1 MSDFSIIGNR
11 TAMIDAAAKTTGAG
25 KYTDDLSVPGMLVGK
40 ILHSPYP
47 HARIRRIDTSRAEKC
62 EGVVAVVVGQDAP
75 NPYGILPVGHDEYA
89 LALDKVRYVGDN
101 VACVV
106 AVSESI
112 AETALELIDVEYEV
126 LPAYFDPE
134 ESMKAVT
141 DLIHDSKPGN
151 LEKDYHH
158 VFGDPDQGFA
168 GADQIAEARFI
179 ANEVTHAAMEPHSTL
194 ASFEIDPH
202 TGKPGRLTVW
212 SSTQVPYYL
221 QHKLSL
227 VLEMPMAQIRV
238 IKPLVG
244 GGFGGKSEVIPLE
257 IIAAIAARKAQAAV
271 KITYTREEVFW
282 AHRGRPRT
290 IIDLK
295 TGVKKDGR
303 ITAVK
308 ARVVQDGGAYCS
320 YGVVTILY
328 SGALLGA
335 LYDIPNIQYDGYR
348 VLTNKPACGAMRGH
362 GTVNVR
368 FAFESQLDE
377 LALAIGMDPAEIRQ
391 RNLLQPPC
399 ITVNGLRV
407 QSYGLPECIEKTVDR
422 SGWKQ
427 RKGKLPRGRGL
438 GIACSHYVSGAANS
452 IIRSDMPHST
462 VNIKIDRD
470 GGVVVYTGASEI
482 GQGSDTMTAQIAA
495 EVLGCSLP
503 RVRVIAADTDLTPI
517 DIGSYSS
524 RVTFMAG
531 NATLRAASEVKRLI
545 AAAAAKKMGCAAEDL
560 IFRNDQVLRKNAAAS
575 VGELADKSVRTTQDE
590 ASVSG
595 RVEGQILRGSL
606 QQKRKEEGP
615 KEKMSF
621 EEAVVAAIDFHGGLT
636 GTGSYAPPQE
646 ARGGK
651 HKGAGV
657 GPSPAY
663 SYSAQVAEVSV
674 DEETGEVVVHKV
686 WAAHDCGRALNPVSV
701 EGQIIGSVWMG
712 MGQALTEEMV
722 WKDGMLM
729 NPGLLE
735 YRSPSSVESPEVEP
749 IIVESVDPEGPF
761 GAKECSEG
769 SLAATIPAIANA
781 IYDAVGVRLR
791 ESPFTPE
798 RVLSALRA
806 KRNARALN
814 LTKVLTR
821 LLRHASANTA
831 DRCASKVRARNATRS
846 IHRGEKCRPPRAVPI
861 EPYKVQTAPAQNCR
875 RRNRV
880 SRGTFDACRAWQL
893 ARAGSNSHPNHCRRH
908 RFNSID
914 AAETIRAGARSRS
927 ARNRSA
933 ARHPAAAR
941 RRRRNR
947 GPHHAPRHRALRL
960 SAPALCG
967 PHRSSGDR
975 GIARTAEH
983 GHHRR

>member
-1 MSDFSIIGNR
+1 MTRVFAHFRDEMNNGFSIIGKA
-11 TAMIDAAAKTTGAG
+11 TAMVDAAEKTTGAG
-25 KYTDDLSVPGMLVGK
+25 KYTDDLHIPGMLIGK

-47 HARIRRIDTSRAEKC
+47 HARIKRIDVSRAEKLD
-62 EGVVAVVVGQDAP
+62 GVVAVAVGKDAP
-75 NPYGILPVGHDEYA
+75 NPFGILPVGHDEHA
-89 LALDKVRYVGDN
+89 LALDTVRYVGDN
-101 VACVV
+101 VACVA
-106 AVSESI
+106 AVSEAI
-112 AETALELIDVEYEV
+112 AEEALELIDVEYEL

-134 ESMKAVT
+134 ESMKAES
-141 DLIHDSKPGN
+141 DLIHDNKPHN
-151 LEKDYHH
+151 TEKDYHH
-158 VFGDPDQGFA
+158 VFGDPDKGFSE
-168 GADQIAEARFI
+168 ADEIAEARFM

-194 ASFEIDPH
+194 ASFELDPH
-202 TGKPGRLTVW
+202 TGKLGRLTVW

-227 VLEMPMAQIRV
+227 VLEMPMQQIRV

-257 IIAAIAARKAQAAV
+257 IIAAITARKAKAPV

-295 TGVKKDGR
+295 TGVKNDGR

-377 LALAIGMDPAEIRQ
+377 LAEKIGMDPAEIRQ

-407 QSYGLPECIEKTVDR
+407 QSYGLPECIEKTIDR

-427 RKGKLPRGRGL
+427 RKGKLPKGRGL
-438 GIACSHYVSGAANS
+438 GMACSHYVSGAANS

-531 NATLRAASEVKRLI
+531 NATLRAAQEVKKLI

-560 IFRNDQVLRKNAAAS
+560 IFRGDVVFRQSTAS
-575 VGELADKSVRTTQDE
+575 LPESKFAGEFARSTSGE
-590 ASVSG
+590 ATVAG

-606 QQKRKEEGP
+606 QQKRKDEGP
-615 KEKMSF
+615 KDAMTF
-621 EEAVVAAIDFHGGLT
+621 EEAVVAAIDFHGALT
-636 GTGSYAPPQE
+636 GTGSYAPPLE

-674 DEETGEVVVHKV
+674 DEETGEVTVHKV

-701 EGQIIGSVWMG
+701 EGQIVGSVWMG

-735 YRSPSSVESPEVEP
+735 YRSPSSVESPAVEP

-781 IYDAVGVRLR
+781 IYDAVGVRLH

-798 RVLSALRA
+798 RVLAALRA
-806 KRNARALN
+806 KKNAKAIRMTEGVDPTSPERFREHGGSLWF
-814 LTKVLTR
+814 KGKGPE
-821 LLRHASANTA
+821 RHAL
-831 DRCASKVRARNATRS
+831 D
-846 IHRGEKCRPPRAVPI
+846 P
-861 EPYKVQTAPAQNCR
+861 
-875 RRNRV
+875 
-880 SRGTFDACRAWQL
+880 
-893 ARAGSNSHPNHCRRH
+893 
-908 RFNSID
+908 
-914 AAETIRAGARSRS
+914 
-927 ARNRSA
+927 
-933 ARHPAAAR
+933 AR
-941 RRRRNR
+941 REV
-947 GPHHAPRHRALRL
+947 
-960 SAPALCG
+960 SAGGA
-967 PHRSSGDR
+967 D
-975 GIARTAEH
+975 
-983 GHHRR
+983 

>member
-1 MSDFSIIGNR
+1 VTNDYSIIGKR
-11 TAMIDAAAKTTGAG
+11 IAMVDAAGKTTGAG
-25 KYTDDLSVPGMLVGK
+25 KYTDDLSLPGMLVGK
-40 ILHSPYP
+40 ILHSPFP
-47 HARIRRIDTSRAEKC
+47 HARIKHIDTARAEKLD
-62 EGVVAVVVGQDAP
+62 GVVSVATGNDAP
-75 NPYGILPVGHDEYA
+75 NTYGILPVGHDEHA

-106 AVSESI
+106 AVDE
-112 AETALELIDVEYEV
+112 ATAGRALELIDVEYEV
-126 LPAYFDPE
+126 LPGYFDPE
-134 ESMKAVT
+134 ESMKAES
-141 DLIHDSKPGN
+141 DLIHDNKPHN
-151 LEKDYHH
+151 VEKDYHH
-158 VFGDPDQGFA
+158 VFGDPDKGFA
-168 GADQIAEARFI
+168 EADQIAEARFI

-194 ASFEIDPH
+194 AAFEIDPQ

-227 VLEMPMAQIRV
+227 VLEMPMSQIRV

-257 IIAAIAARKAQAAV
+257 IIAAIAARKGRAPV

-295 TGVKKDGR
+295 TGVKNDGR

-377 LALAIGMDPAEIRQ
+377 LAATLKMDPAEIRR
-391 RNLLQPPC
+391 RNLLKPPC
-399 ITVNGLRV
+399 ITVNALRV
-407 QSYGLPECIEKTVDR
+407 LSYGLPECIDKVVQR
-422 SGWKQ
+422 SEWKQ
-427 RKGKLPRGRGL
+427 RKGKLPPGRGL

-482 GQGSDTMTAQIAA
+482 GQGSDTMSAQIAA
-495 EVLGCSLP
+495 EALGCSLS
-503 RVRVIAADTDLTPI
+503 RVKVIAADTDLTPI

-531 NATLRAASEVKRLI
+531 NATLRAAQEVKKQI
-545 AAAAAKKMGCAAEDL
+545 ASAAAPKMNCAPEDL
-560 IFRNDQVLRKNAAAS
+560 VFRDDYVRRREIA
-575 VGELADKSVRTTQDE
+575 GESARATKAELSG
-590 ASVSG
+590 SG

-606 QQKRKEEGP
+606 QQKRKDEGP
-615 KEKMSF
+615 KDSMTF
-621 EEAVVAAIDFHGGLT
+621 EEAVIAAIDFHGALT
-636 GTGSYAPPQE
+636 GTGSYAPPPE

-674 DEETGEVVVHKV
+674 DGDTGEVTVNKV

-722 WKDGMLM
+722 WKDGLLM

-735 YRSPSSVESPEVEP
+735 YRSPSAVESPEVEP
-749 IIVESVDPEGPF
+749 IIVESIDPEGPF

-781 IYDAVGVRLR
+781 IYDAVGVRLH
-791 ESPFTPE
+791 ECPFTPE
-798 RVLSALRA
+798 RVLAALRA
-806 KRNARALN
+806 KKNQKKLN
-814 LTKVLTR
+814 LTEDV
-821 LLRHASANTA
+821 
-831 DRCASKVRARNATRS
+831 D
-846 IHRGEKCRPPRAVPI
+846 PM
-861 EPYKVQTAPAQNCR
+861 APER
-875 RRNRV
+875 FREH
-880 SRGTFDACRAWQL
+880 G
-893 ARAGSNSHPNHCRRH
+893 GSLCFKGKGPERH
-908 RFNSID
+908 RLD
-914 AAETIRAGARSRS
+914 
-927 ARNRSA
+927 
-933 ARHPAAAR
+933 P
-941 RRRRNR
+941 
-947 GPHHAPRHRALRL
+947 
-960 SAPALCG
+960 
-967 PHRSSGDR
+967 
-975 GIARTAEH
+975 ARTVVSPSA
-983 GHHRR
+983 GGDD

>member
-1 MSDFSIIGNR
+1 MTNDDFSIIGKPI
-11 TAMIDAAAKTTGAG
+11 AMVDAAGKTTGAG
-25 KYTDDLSVPGMLVGK
+25 KYTDDLSMPGMLVGR
-40 ILHSPYP
+40 ILHSPFP
-47 HARIRRIDTSRAEKC
+47 HARIKRIDTRRAEKL
-62 EGVVAVVVGQDAP
+62 EGVVAVVTGKDAP
-75 NPYGILPVGHDEYA
+75 TPYGILPVGHDEHA
-89 LALDKVRYVGDN
+89 LAVDKVRYMGDN
-101 VACVV
+101 VACV
-106 AVSESI
+106 AAI
-112 AETALELIDVEYEV
+112 DETTADQALELIDVEYEV

-134 ESMKAVT
+134 ESMKAET
-141 DLIHDSKPGN
+141 NLIHENKLHN
-151 LEKDYHH
+151 IEKDYHH
-158 VFGDPDQGFA
+158 VFGDPEKGFA
-168 GADQIAEARFI
+168 DADCVAEARYI

-194 ASFEIDPH
+194 AAFEIDSQ

-257 IIAAIAARKAQAAV
+257 IIAAVAARKAKAPV

-295 TGVKKDGR
+295 TGVNNAGR

-335 LYDIPNIQYDGYR
+335 LYDIPTIQYDGYR

-377 LALAIGMDPAEIRQ
+377 LAAKLSIDPAEIRQ

-399 ITVNGLRV
+399 VTINGLRV
-407 QSYGLPECIEKTVDR
+407 QSYGLPECIEKTVER
-422 SGWKQ
+422 SGWKK
-427 RKGKLPRGRGL
+427 RKGKLPRSRGL

-531 NATLRAASEVKRLI
+531 NATLRAANEVKKLI
-545 AAAAAKKMGCAAEDL
+545 AAAAAKKMDCQPDDLVFREDAVVSRNGHVWTAAIGRPAE
-560 IFRNDQVLRKNAAAS
+560 QSSAA
-575 VGELADKSVRTTQDE
+575 T
-590 ASVSG
+590 VSG

-606 QQKRKEEGP
+606 QQKRKDEGP
-615 KEKMSF
+615 KDQMSF
-621 EEAVVAAIDFHGGLT
+621 EEAVVAAIDFSGALS
-636 GTGSYAPPQE
+636 GTGSYAPPKD
-646 ARGGK
+646 ARGGAF
-651 HKGAGV
+651 KGSGV

-674 DEETGEVVVHKV
+674 DQETGEVKVHKV

-701 EGQIIGSVWMG
+701 EGQVIGSVWMG
-712 MGQALTEEMV
+712 LGQAMQEEMV
-722 WKDGMLM
+722 WKDGLLM
-729 NPGLLE
+729 NPGLLD
-735 YRSPSSVESPEVEP
+735 YRSPSSV
-749 IIVESVDPEGPF
+749 
-761 GAKECSEG
+761 A
-769 SLAATIPAIANA
+769 
-781 IYDAVGVRLR
+781 
-791 ESPFTPE
+791 
-798 RVLSALRA
+798 
-806 KRNARALN
+806 
-814 LTKVLTR
+814 
-821 LLRHASANTA
+821 
-831 DRCASKVRARNATRS
+831 
-846 IHRGEKCRPPRAVPI
+846 
-861 EPYKVQTAPAQNCR
+861 
-875 RRNRV
+875 
-880 SRGTFDACRAWQL
+880 
-893 ARAGSNSHPNHCRRH
+893 
-908 RFNSID
+908 
-914 AAETIRAGARSRS
+914 
-927 ARNRSA
+927 
-933 ARHPAAAR
+933 
-941 RRRRNR
+941 
-947 GPHHAPRHRALRL
+947 
-960 SAPALCG
+960 
-967 PHRSSGDR
+967 
-975 GIARTAEH
+975 
-983 GHHRR
+983 

>member
-1 MSDFSIIGNR
+1 MDDYSIIGKP
-11 TAMIDAAAKTTGAG
+11 TAMIDAAQKTTGAG
-25 KYTDDLSVPGMLVGK
+25 KYTDDLSVPGMLTGK

-47 HARIRRIDTSRAEKC
+47 HARIRHIDTSRAENFD
-62 EGVVAVVVGQDAP
+62 GVVSVVVGKDAP

-89 LALDKVRYVGDN
+89 LALDKVRYMGDN
-101 VACVV
+101 VACVI
-106 AVSESI
+106 AVSEAI
-112 AETALELIDVEYEV
+112 AEKALELIDVEYEV

-134 ESMKAVT
+134 ESMKAQT
-141 DLIHDSKPGN
+141 DLIHESKPGN

-158 VFGDPDQGFA
+158 IFGDPAKGFA
-168 GADQIAEARFI
+168 EADQVAEARFI

-194 ASFEIDPH
+194 ASFELDPH

-221 QHKLSL
+221 QHKLAL
-227 VLEMPMAQIRV
+227 VLEMPMSQIRV

-257 IIAAIAARKAQAAV
+257 IIAAVAARKAQAPV

-295 TGVKKDGR
+295 TGVKRDGR

-335 LYDIPNIQYDGYR
+335 LYDIPNIRYDGYR

-377 LALAIGMDPAEIRQ
+377 LAARIGMDPAEIRK

-407 QSYGLPECIEKTVDR
+407 QSYGLPECIEKTVER

-427 RKGKLPRGRGL
+427 RKGKLPQGRGL

-482 GQGSDTMTAQIAA
+482 GQGSDTMTAQVAA

-531 NATLRAASEVKRLI
+531 NATLRAAGEVKKLI
-545 AAAAAKKMGCAAEDL
+545 AAAAAQKMKCAAEDL
-560 IFRNDQVLRKNAAAS
+560 IFREDLVFKQGSEPPVVKKDVKKDHAEEIE
-575 VGELADKSVRTTQDE
+575 VTQAG

-615 KEKMSF
+615 KDWMTF
-621 EEAVVAAIDFHGGLT
+621 EEAVVAAIDFHGALT
-636 GTGSYAPPQE
+636 GTGSYAPPQD

-674 DEETGEVVVHKV
+674 DEETGEVIVHKV

-749 IIVESVDPEGPF
+749 IIVESIDPEGPF

-781 IYDAVGVRLR
+781 IYDAVGVRLH

-798 RVLSALRA
+798 RVLAALRSKRSA
-806 KRNARALN
+806 KALN
-814 LTKVLTR
+814 LTEGVDPTSPTR
-821 LLRHASANTA
+821 FREHGGALCFNGKGPARHALDPSRREAPSVTGGA
-831 DRCASKVRARNATRS
+831 D
-846 IHRGEKCRPPRAVPI
+846 
-861 EPYKVQTAPAQNCR
+861 
-875 RRNRV
+875 
-880 SRGTFDACRAWQL
+880 
-893 ARAGSNSHPNHCRRH
+893 
-908 RFNSID
+908 
-914 AAETIRAGARSRS
+914 
-927 ARNRSA
+927 
-933 ARHPAAAR
+933 
-941 RRRRNR
+941 
-947 GPHHAPRHRALRL
+947 
-960 SAPALCG
+960 
-967 PHRSSGDR
+967 
-975 GIARTAEH
+975 
-983 GHHRR
+983 

>member
-1 MSDFSIIGNR
+1 MRGNFSIIGKPI
-11 TAMIDAAAKTTGAG
+11 AMVDAAGKTTGVG
-25 KYTDDLSVPGMLVGK
+25 KYTDDLSLPGMLVGK
-40 ILHSPYP
+40 ILHSPFP
-47 HARIRRIDTSRAEKC
+47 HARIKRIDTSRAEKLN
-62 EGVVAVVVGQDAP
+62 GVVAVATGKDAP
-75 NPYGILPVGHDEYA
+75 NTYGILPVGHDEHA
-89 LALDKVRYVGDN
+89 LAVDIVRYVGDN
-101 VACVV
+101 VACVA
-106 AVSESI
+106 AVDE
-112 AETALELIDVEYEV
+112 ATADQALELIDVEYE
-126 LPAYFDPE
+126 LRPAYFDPE
-134 ESMKAVT
+134 ESMKAES
-141 DLIHDSKPGN
+141 DLLHDNKPHN
-151 LEKDYHH
+151 IEKDYHH
-158 VFGDPDQGFA
+158 VFGDPEKGFA
-168 GADQIAEARFI
+168 EADHFAEARFI

-194 ASFEIDPH
+194 AAFEIDSQ

-227 VLEMPMAQIRV
+227 VLEMPMSQIRV

-257 IIAAIAARKAQAAV
+257 IIAAVVTRKAKAPV

-295 TGVKKDGR
+295 TGVRNDGR

-377 LALAIGMDPAEIRQ
+377 IAAKLKIDPSEIRR

-399 ITVNGLRV
+399 VTINGLRV
-407 QSYGLPECIEKTVDR
+407 QSYGLPECIEKVVER
-422 SGWKQ
+422 SRWNE
-427 RKGKLPRGRGL
+427 RRGKLRRGRGL

-470 GGVVVYTGASEI
+470 GGVVVYTGAAEI

-495 EVLGCSLP
+495 EVLGCALS
-503 RVRVIAADTDLTPI
+503 RVKVVAADTDLTPI

-531 NATLRAASEVKRLI
+531 NATLRAAREVKKQI
-545 AAAAAKKMGCAAEDL
+545 ALAAAKQLNRAPQHL
-560 IFRNDQVLRKNAAAS
+560 LFRNDAVYRADADVEAGLRPAGR
-575 VGELADKSVRTTQDE
+575 GEAPFPHGQT
-590 ASVSG
+590 SVSG

-606 QQKRKEEGP
+606 QQKRKDEGP
-615 KEKMSF
+615 KDSMTF
-621 EEAVVAAIDFHGGLT
+621 EEAVVAAIDFHGALS
-636 GTGSYAPPQE
+636 GTGSYAPPPE

-651 HKGAGV
+651 FKGAGV

-663 SYSAQVAEVSV
+663 SYSAQVAEVTV
-674 DEETGEVVVHKV
+674 DEDTGEVTVHKV

-712 MGQALTEEMV
+712 MGQALTEEMI

-749 IIVESVDPEGPF
+749 IIVESIDPEGPF

-781 IYDAVGVRLR
+781 IYDAVGIRLR
-791 ESPFTPE
+791 EAPFTPE
-798 RVLSALRA
+798 RVLAALRA
-806 KRNARALN
+806 KKNAKPLD
-814 LTKVLTR
+814 LTEGTDPTAPERFREHGGSLWFKGKGPE
-821 LLRHASANTA
+821 RHAL
-831 DRCASKVRARNATRS
+831 D
-846 IHRGEKCRPPRAVPI
+846 P
-861 EPYKVQTAPAQNCR
+861 
-875 RRNRV
+875 
-880 SRGTFDACRAWQL
+880 
-893 ARAGSNSHPNHCRRH
+893 
-908 RFNSID
+908 
-914 AAETIRAGARSRS
+914 
-927 ARNRSA
+927 
-933 ARHPAAAR
+933 AR
-941 RRRRNR
+941 R
-947 GPHHAPRHRALRL
+947 PEQA
-960 SAPALCG
+960 
-967 PHRSSGDR
+967 
-975 GIARTAEH
+975 
-983 GHHRR
+983 

>member
-1 MSDFSIIGNR
+1 MPARQPARRRRYGVRLTTNDERSMTDFSIIGKPI
-11 TAMIDAAAKTTGAG
+11 AMVDAAGKTTGAG
-25 KYTDDLSVPGMLVGK
+25 KYTDDLSLPGMLVGK
-40 ILHSPYP
+40 ILHSSYP
-47 HARIRRIDTSRAEKC
+47 HARIKRIDASRAEKL
-62 EGVVAVVVGQDAP
+62 EGVVAVVVGKDAP
-75 NPYGILPVGHDEYA
+75 NPYGILPVGHDEHA

-101 VACVV
+101 VACVA
-106 AVSESI
+106 AVDE
-112 AETALELIDVEYEV
+112 ATADKALELIDVEYEV
-126 LPAYFDPE
+126 LRAYFDPE
-134 ESMKAVT
+134 ESMKAET
-141 DLIHDSKPGN
+141 NLIHDNKPQN

-158 VFGDPDQGFA
+158 VFGDPEKGFA
-168 GADQIAEARFI
+168 EADQIAEARFV

-194 ASFEIDPH
+194 AAFEIDSQ
-202 TGKPGRLTVW
+202 TGQPGRLTVW

-257 IIAAIAARKAQAAV
+257 IIAAIAARKAKAPV

-295 TGVKKDGR
+295 TGVTKDGR

-308 ARVVQDGGAYCS
+308 ARVIQDGGAYCS

-377 LALAIGMDPAEIRQ
+377 LSAEIGLDPAEIRQ
-391 RNLLQPPC
+391 RNLLKPPC
-399 ITVNGLRV
+399 VTINGLRV
-407 QSYGLPECIEKTVDR
+407 QSYGLPECIEKVVER
-422 SGWKQ
+422 SDWKK
-427 RKGKLPRGRGL
+427 RKGKLGKGRGL
-438 GIACSHYVSGAANS
+438 GIGCSHYVSGAANS

-495 EVLGCSLP
+495 EVLGCSLS
-503 RVRVIAADTDLTPI
+503 RVKVIAADTDLTPI

-531 NATLRAASEVKRLI
+531 NATLRAAEEVKKQIAL
-545 AAAAAKKMGCAAEDL
+545 AAARKMNCAPDDL
-560 IFRNDQVLRKNAAAS
+560 IFRNDVVSKTDVGAGDPSTALRACSPAPDGPGRPS
-575 VGELADKSVRTTQDE
+575 PHQQD
-590 ASVSG
+590 SVSG

-606 QQKRKEEGP
+606 QQKRKDEGP
-615 KEKMSF
+615 KDSMSF
-621 EEAVVAAIDFHGGLT
+621 EEAVVAAIDFHGALT
-636 GTGSYAPPQE
+636 GTGSYAPPAE

-651 HKGAGV
+651 HKGGGV

-674 DEETGEVVVHKV
+674 DEETGEVTVHKV

-749 IIVESVDPEGPF
+749 IIVESIDPEGPF

-769 SLAATIPAIANA
+769 SLAATIPAISNA
-781 IYDAVGVRLR
+781 IYDAVGIRLH
-791 ESPFTPE
+791 ECPFTPE
-798 RVLSALRA
+798 RVLAALRA
-806 KRNARALN
+806 KKHAKPMN
-814 LTKVLTR
+814 LTEGV
-821 LLRHASANTA
+821 
-831 DRCASKVRARNATRS
+831 D
-846 IHRGEKCRPPRAVPI
+846 P
-861 EPYKVQTAPAQNCR
+861 TAPER
-875 RRNRV
+875 FREH
-880 SRGTFDACRAWQL
+880 G
-893 ARAGSNSHPNHCRRH
+893 GSLWFKGKGP
-908 RFNSID
+908 D
-914 AAETIRAGARSRS
+914 
-927 ARNRSA
+927 
-933 ARHPAAAR
+933 RHPLDPSR
-941 RRRRNR
+941 QES
-947 GPHHAPRHRALRL
+947 
-960 SAPALCG
+960 SAPAG
-967 PHRSSGDR
+967 GDD
-975 GIARTAEH
+975 
-983 GHHRR
+983 

>member
-1 MSDFSIIGNR
+1 MTDFSIIGKP
-11 TAMIDAAAKTTGAG
+11 TAMVDAAGKTTGGG
-25 KYTDDLSVPGMLVGK
+25 KYADDLSVPGMLIGK

-47 HARIRRIDTSRAEKC
+47 HARIKGIDTSRAEKLD
-62 EGVVAVVVGQDAP
+62 GVVAVAIGKDAP
-75 NPYGILPVGHDEYA
+75 NPFGILPVGHDEHA

-106 AVSESI
+106 AVSEAI
-112 AETALELIDVEYEV
+112 AEKALELIDVEYEL

-134 ESMKAVT
+134 ESMKAES
-141 DLIHDSKPGN
+141 DLIHDHKPHN
-151 LEKDYHH
+151 IEKDYHH
-158 VFGDPDQGFA
+158 VFGDPEKGFA
-168 GADQIAEARFI
+168 EADHIAEARFI
-179 ANEVTHAAMEPHSTL
+179 ANEVTHAAMEPHCTL
-194 ASFEIDPH
+194 ASFELDPH
-202 TGKPGRLTVW
+202 TGKLGRLTVQ

-227 VLEMPMAQIRV
+227 VLEMPMQQIRV

-257 IIAAIAARKAQAAV
+257 IIAAIAARKAKAPV

-290 IIDLK
+290 IVDLK
-295 TGVKKDGR
+295 TGVKHDGR

-308 ARVVQDGGAYCS
+308 ALVVQDGGAYCS

-377 LALAIGMDPAEIRQ
+377 LAQKIGMDPAEIRL
-391 RNLLQPPC
+391 RNLLKPPC
-399 ITVNGLRV
+399 ITVNSLRV
-407 QSYGLPECIEKTVDR
+407 QSYGLPECIERTVER
-422 SGWKQ
+422 SGWKR

-438 GIACSHYVSGAANS
+438 GVACSHYVSGAANS

-495 EVLGCSLP
+495 EALGCSLE

-531 NATLRAASEVKRLI
+531 NATLRAAEEVRKMI
-545 AAAAAKKMGCAAEDL
+545 AAAAAKKMDCAAEDL
-560 IFRNDQVLRKNAAAS
+560 VFREDVVFKKGSALPIAKRDQLEEV
-575 VGELADKSVRTTQDE
+575 EITQSG

-615 KEKMSF
+615 KEWMTF
-621 EEAVVAAIDFHGGLT
+621 EEAVVAAIDFHGALT
-636 GTGSYAPPQE
+636 GTGSYAPPPE

-674 DEETGEVVVHKV
+674 DEETGEVTVHKV
-686 WAAHDCGRALNPVSV
+686 WAAHDCGRALNPVAV

-729 NPGLLE
+729 NAGLLE
-735 YRSPSSVESPEVEP
+735 YRSPSSVESPEIEP

-781 IYDAVGVRLR
+781 IHDAVGVRLH

-798 RVLSALRA
+798 RVLAALRA
-806 KRNARALN
+806 KKKQKALN
-814 LTKVLTR
+814 LAEGVDLTSPAR
-821 LLRHASANTA
+821 FREHGGALWFKGKGPERHPL
-831 DRCASKVRARNATRS
+831 D
-846 IHRGEKCRPPRAVPI
+846 P
-861 EPYKVQTAPAQNCR
+861 
-875 RRNRV
+875 
-880 SRGTFDACRAWQL
+880 
-893 ARAGSNSHPNHCRRH
+893 
-908 RFNSID
+908 
-914 AAETIRAGARSRS
+914 
-927 ARNRSA
+927 
-933 ARHPAAAR
+933 ARHEMPAGGA
-941 RRRRNR
+941 
-947 GPHHAPRHRALRL
+947 
-960 SAPALCG
+960 
-967 PHRSSGDR
+967 D
-975 GIARTAEH
+975 
-983 GHHRR
+983 

>member
-1 MSDFSIIGNR
+1 MV
-11 TAMIDAAAKTTGAG
+11 DAAAKTTGAG
-25 KYTDDLSVPGMLVGK
+25 KYTDDLRLPGMLIGR

-47 HARIRRIDTSRAEKC
+47 HARIKRIDTSRAEKL
-62 EGVVAVVVGQDAP
+62 EGVVAVVTGKDAP

-101 VACVV
+101 VACVA
-106 AVSESI
+106 AVDE
-112 AETALELIDVEYEV
+112 ATADQALELIDVEYEL

-134 ESMKAVT
+134 ESMKAET
-141 DLIHDSKPGN
+141 DLIHDNKPHN

-158 VFGDPDQGFA
+158 VFGDPDKGFA
-168 GADQIAEARFI
+168 AADQIAEARFI

-194 ASFEIDPH
+194 ATFEIDPH
-202 TGKPGRLTVW
+202 TGNRGRLTVQ

-221 QHKLSL
+221 QHKLAL

-257 IIAAIAARKAQAAV
+257 IIAAIAARKALAPV

-295 TGVKKDGR
+295 TGITNHGR

-308 ARVVQDGGAYCS
+308 ARVIQDGGAYCS

-348 VLTNKPACGAMRGH
+348 VLTNKPVCGAMRGH

-377 LALAIGMDPAEIRQ
+377 LAAKVGLDSAEIRQ

-407 QSYGLPECIEKTVDR
+407 QSYGLPECIEKTVER

-427 RKGKLPRGRGL
+427 RKGKLPKGRGL

-495 EVLGCSLP
+495 EVLGCTLG
-503 RVRVIAADTDLTPI
+503 RIRIIAADTDLTPI

-531 NATLRAASEVKRLI
+531 NATLRASTEVKKQIAL
-545 AAAAAKKMGCAAEDL
+545 AAARKMNCAPEDL
-560 IFRNDQVLRKNAAAS
+560 IFREDIVYKKGSAPPVAS
-575 VGELADKSVRTTQDE
+575 KASDDDVTQSG

-615 KEKMSF
+615 KDWMTF
-621 EEAVVAAIDFHGGLT
+621 EEAVVAAIDFHGALT
-636 GTGSYAPPQE
+636 GTGSYAPPPD

-674 DEETGEVVVHKV
+674 DEETGEVTVHKV

-749 IIVESVDPEGPF
+749 IIVESIDPEGPF

-781 IYDAVGVRLR
+781 IYDAVGIRLH

-798 RVLSALRA
+798 RVLAALRA
-806 KRNARALN
+806 KKNAKYIN
-814 LTKVLTR
+814 LTEGVDPTSPKTFREHGGSLWYR
-821 LLRHASANTA
+821 GKGPDRHPLDPS
-831 DRCASKVRARNATRS
+831 
-846 IHRGEKCRPPRAVPI
+846 
-861 EPYKVQTAPAQNCR
+861 R
-875 RRNRV
+875 RE
-880 SRGTFDACRAWQL
+880 A
-893 ARAGSNSHPNHCRRH
+893 
-908 RFNSID
+908 
-914 AAETIRAGARSRS
+914 
-927 ARNRSA
+927 
-933 ARHPAAAR
+933 PAAA
-941 RRRRNR
+941 
-947 GPHHAPRHRALRL
+947 G
-960 SAPALCG
+960 
-967 PHRSSGDR
+967 GDD
-975 GIARTAEH
+975 
-983 GHHRR
+983 

>member
-1 MSDFSIIGNR
+1 MGNEFSVVGKR
-11 TAMIDAAAKTTGAG
+11 TAMIDAAEKTTGAG

-47 HARIRRIDTSRAEKC
+47 HARIKRIDTSRAQQL
-62 EGVVAVVVGQDAP
+62 EGVVAVVVGKDAP
-75 NPYGILPVGHDEYA
+75 NPYGILPVGHDEHA

-106 AVSESI
+106 ATSEAI
-112 AETALELIDVEYEV
+112 AEKALELIDVDYEV

-134 ESMKAVT
+134 ESMKAET
-141 DLIHDSKPGN
+141 DLIHDNKPHN

-158 VFGDPDQGFA
+158 AFGDPEKGFA
-168 GADQIAEARFI
+168 EADQVLEARFI

-194 ASFEIDPH
+194 ASFEVDPH

-227 VLEMPMAQIRV
+227 VLDMPMAQIRV

-257 IIAAIAARKAQAAV
+257 IIAAVAARKAQAPV

-290 IIDLK
+290 IVDLK
-295 TGVKKDGR
+295 TGIEKDGR

-377 LALAIGMDPAEIRQ
+377 LAAKIGMDPAEVRQ

-399 ITVNGLRV
+399 VTVNGLRV
-407 QSYGLPECIEKTVDR
+407 QSYGLPECIEKTVAR
-422 SGWKQ
+422 SEWKG
-427 RKGKLPRGRGL
+427 RKGKLPKGRGL

-482 GQGSDTMTAQIAA
+482 GQGSDTMTAQITA
-495 EVLGCSLP
+495 EVLGCSLS

-531 NATLRAASEVKRLI
+531 NATLRAAQEVKKLI
-545 AAAAAKKMGCAAEDL
+545 AAGAAKKMACAPENLVFREDKVSKKNGHVGPAALGRPAE
-560 IFRNDQVLRKNAAAS
+560 QSSAA
-575 VGELADKSVRTTQDE
+575 T
-590 ASVSG
+590 VSG

-606 QQKRKEEGP
+606 QQKRKDEGP
-615 KEKMSF
+615 KDEMTF
-621 EEAVVAAIDFHGGLT
+621 EEAVVAAIDFHGALT
-636 GTGSYAPPQE
+636 GTGSYAPPPE

-663 SYSAQVAEVSV
+663 SYSAQVAEVTV
-674 DEETGEVVVHKV
+674 DEETGEVTVHKV
-686 WAAHDCGRALNPVSV
+686 WAAHDCGFALNPVSV

-735 YRSPSSVESPEVEP
+735 YRSPSSVESPDIEP
-749 IIVESVDPEGPF
+749 IIVESIDPEGPF

-781 IYDAVGVRLR
+781 IFDAVGVRLH

-798 RVLSALRA
+798 RVLAALRA
-806 KRNARALN
+806 KKNAKAVN
-814 LTKVLTR
+814 LTEGVDPTSPQR
-821 LLRHASANTA
+821 FREH
-831 DRCASKVRARNATRS
+831 
-846 IHRGEKCRPPRAVPI
+846 G
-861 EPYKVQTAPAQNCR
+861 
-875 RRNRV
+875 
-880 SRGTFDACRAWQL
+880 
-893 ARAGSNSHPNHCRRH
+893 GSLWFKGKGP
-908 RFNSID
+908 
-914 AAETIRAGARSRS
+914 E
-927 ARNRSA
+927 
-933 ARHPAAAR
+933 RHPLDPSR
-941 RRRRNR
+941 REV
-947 GPHHAPRHRALRL
+947 
-960 SAPALCG
+960 PAG
-967 PHRSSGDR
+967 GAD
-975 GIARTAEH
+975 
-983 GHHRR
+983 

>member
-1 MSDFSIIGNR
+1 MSNDFSIIGKA
-11 TAMIDAAAKTTGAG
+11 TAMIDAAEKTTGAG

-47 HARIRRIDTSRAEKC
+47 HARIKRIDSSRAEKI
-62 EGVVAVVVGQDAP
+62 EGVVAVVVGKDAP

-101 VACVV
+101 IACVV
-106 AVSESI
+106 ATSEAI
-112 AETALELIDVEYEV
+112 AEKALELIDVEYEL

-134 ESMKAVT
+134 ESMKAQT
-141 DLIHDSKPGN
+141 HLIHDNKPNN

-158 VFGDPDQGFA
+158 VFGDPDKGFA
-168 GADQIAEARFI
+168 DADEIAEARFI

-194 ASFEIDPH
+194 ASFEVDPH
-202 TGKPGRLTVW
+202 TGQPGRLTVW

-257 IIAAIAARKAQAAV
+257 IIAAIAARKAQAPV

-295 TGVKKDGR
+295 TGVKEDGR

-348 VLTNKPACGAMRGH
+348 VLTNKPVCGAMRGH

-377 LALAIGMDPAEIRQ
+377 LALKIGMDPAEIRQ
-391 RNLLQPPC
+391 RNLLQSPC

-407 QSYGLPECIEKTVDR
+407 QSYGLPECIEKTVER
-422 SGWKQ
+422 SGWKE
-427 RKGKLPRGRGL
+427 RKGKLAKGRGL

-495 EVLGCSLP
+495 EVLGCSLG

-531 NATLRAASEVKRLI
+531 NATLRAATEVKKLI
-545 AAAAAKKMGCAAEDL
+545 AAAAAKKMNCTPEDL
-560 IFRNDQVLRKNAAAS
+560 IFRDDVAFKKGNAAPAAIKDQAPEE
-575 VGELADKSVRTTQDE
+575 VTQAG

-595 RVEGQILRGSL
+595 RVVGQILRGSL

-615 KEKMSF
+615 KDWMTF
-621 EEAVVAAIDFHGGLT
+621 EEAVVAAIDFHGALT

-674 DEETGEVVVHKV
+674 DEETGEVIVHKV

-781 IYDAVGVRLR
+781 IYDAVGVRLH
-791 ESPFTPE
+791 EAPFTPE
-798 RVLSALRA
+798 RVLAALRA
-806 KRNARALN
+806 KKNAKALN
-814 LTKVLTR
+814 LTEGV
-821 LLRHASANTA
+821 
-831 DRCASKVRARNATRS
+831 D
-846 IHRGEKCRPPRAVPI
+846 P
-861 EPYKVQTAPAQNCR
+861 TAPAR
-875 RRNRV
+875 
-880 SRGTFDACRAWQL
+880 
-893 ARAGSNSHPNHCRRH
+893 
-908 RFNSID
+908 
-914 AAETIRAGARSRS
+914 
-927 ARNRSA
+927 
-933 ARHPAAAR
+933 
-941 RRRRNR
+941 
-947 GPHHAPRHRALRL
+947 LR
-960 SAPALCG
+960 
-967 PHRSSGDR
+967 
-975 GIARTAEH
+975 EH
-983 GHHRR
+983 GGSLCFRGKGPERHALDPSRREVSAGGAD

>member
-1 MSDFSIIGNR
+1 MSAEFSIIGKP
-11 TAMIDAAAKTTGAG
+11 TAMVDAAGKTTGAG
-25 KYTDDLSVPGMLVGK
+25 KYTDDLSLPGMLVGK

-47 HARIRRIDTSRAEKC
+47 HARIVRIDTTRAEQL
-62 EGVVAVVVGQDAP
+62 EGVVAVAIGKDAP
-75 NPYGILPVGHDEYA
+75 KTYGILPVGHDEYP

-106 AVSESI
+106 AISESI
-112 AETALELIDVEYEV
+112 AEQALELVDVEYEV

-134 ESMKAVT
+134 ESMKAES
-141 DLIHDSKPGN
+141 DLIHDNKPNN

-158 VFGDPDQGFA
+158 VFGDPEKGFSE
-168 GADQIAEARFI
+168 ADQIAEARFI
-179 ANEVTHAAMEPHSTL
+179 SNEVTHAAMEPHSTL

-227 VLEMPMAQIRV
+227 VLELPMQQIRV

-257 IIAAIAARKAQAAV
+257 IIAAIAARKAKASV

-295 TGVKKDGR
+295 TGVKADGR
-303 ITAVK
+303 ITAVR

-377 LALAIGMDPAEIRQ
+377 LAVQLGMDPAEIRR
-391 RNLLQPPC
+391 RNLLKPPC

-407 QSYGLPECIEKTVDR
+407 QSYGLSECIEKTVER

-495 EVLGCSLP
+495 ETLGCSLS
-503 RVRVIAADTDLTPI
+503 RVRVVAADTDLTPI

-531 NATLRAASEVKRLI
+531 NATLRAAAEVKKLI
-545 AAAAAKKMGCAAEDL
+545 AAAAAKKMACGPEDL
-560 IFRNDQVLRKNAAAS
+560 IFNNDLVSKNSRVGTAAS
-575 VGELADKSVRTTQDE
+575 GRPAEQGSA

-615 KEKMSF
+615 KDSMTF
-621 EEAVVAAIDFHGGLT
+621 EEAVVAAIDFHGALT
-636 GTGSYAPPQE
+636 GTGSYAPPPE

-674 DEETGEVVVHKV
+674 DEETGEVTVHKV

-701 EGQIIGSVWMG
+701 EGQVIGSVWMG

-735 YRSPSSVESPEVEP
+735 YRSPSAVESPEVEP
-749 IIVESVDPEGPF
+749 IIVESIDPEGPF

-781 IYDAVGVRLR
+781 IYDAVGVRLH

-798 RVLSALRA
+798 RVLAALRA
-806 KRNARALN
+806 KRQAKQLN
-814 LTKVLTR
+814 LTEGVDPTAPRRFREHGGSLCFEGKGPE
-821 LLRHASANTA
+821 RHALDPSRQAAPSA
-831 DRCASKVRARNATRS
+831 
-846 IHRGEKCRPPRAVPI
+846 G
-861 EPYKVQTAPAQNCR
+861 
-875 RRNRV
+875 
-880 SRGTFDACRAWQL
+880 GTD
-893 ARAGSNSHPNHCRRH
+893 
-908 RFNSID
+908 
-914 AAETIRAGARSRS
+914 
-927 ARNRSA
+927 
-933 ARHPAAAR
+933 
-941 RRRRNR
+941 
-947 GPHHAPRHRALRL
+947 
-960 SAPALCG
+960 
-967 PHRSSGDR
+967 
-975 GIARTAEH
+975 
-983 GHHRR
+983 

>member
-1 MSDFSIIGNR
+1 MV
-11 TAMIDAAAKTTGAG
+11 DAAEKTTGAG

-47 HARIRRIDTSRAEKC
+47 HARLRRIDTSRAEKL
-62 EGVVAVVVGQDAP
+62 EGVEAVVIGADAP
-75 NPYGILPVGHDEYA
+75 KTYGILPVGHDEYP

-106 AVSESI
+106 ATSEAI
-112 AETALELIDVEYEV
+112 AEKALELIDVDYEV

-134 ESMKAVT
+134 ESMKASS
-141 DLIHDSKPGN
+141 DLIHDNKPKN

-158 VFGDPDQGFA
+158 VFGDPDAGFA
-168 GADQIAEARFI
+168 EADHVGEARFI

-194 ASFEIDPH
+194 AAFEIDPH

-244 GGFGGKSEVIPLE
+244 GGFGGKSEVIPIE
-257 IIAAIAARKAQAAV
+257 IIAAVAARKAQAPV

-290 IIDLK
+290 IIDLR
-295 TGVKKDGR
+295 TGVKNDGR

-377 LALAIGMDPAEIRQ
+377 LAAKIAMDPAEIRR
-391 RNLLQPPC
+391 RNLLKPPC

-407 QSYGLPECIEKTVDR
+407 QSYGLPECIEEIVDR
-422 SGWKQ
+422 SRWKE
-427 RKGKLPRGRGL
+427 RRGKLPRGRGL

-495 EVLGCSLP
+495 EVLGCSLS

-531 NATLRAASEVKRLI
+531 NATLRAANEVKKLI
-545 AAAAAKKMGCAAEDL
+545 AAAAAKKMNCAPGDLVFREDVVVKRETNVETAAIESLPRAQSRGPAE
-560 IFRNDQVLRKNAAAS
+560 QSSAA
-575 VGELADKSVRTTQDE
+575 T
-590 ASVSG
+590 VSG

-606 QQKRKEEGP
+606 QQKRKDEGP
-615 KEKMSF
+615 KEQMSF
-621 EEAVVAAIDFHGGLT
+621 EEAVVAAIDFHGALT
-636 GTGSYAPPQE
+636 GTGSYAPPAE

-674 DEETGEVVVHKV
+674 DEETGEVTVHKV

-749 IIVESVDPEGPF
+749 IIVESIDPEGPF

-781 IYDAVGVRLR
+781 IYDAVGIRLH
-791 ESPFTPE
+791 ESPFTRE
-798 RVLSALRA
+798 RVLAALRA
-806 KRNARALN
+806 RKNAKAMN
-814 LTKVLTR
+814 LTEGVDPTSPTR
-821 LLRHASANTA
+821 FREHGGSLCFKDKGPERHSW
-831 DRCASKVRARNATRS
+831 D
-846 IHRGEKCRPPRAVPI
+846 P
-861 EPYKVQTAPAQNCR
+861 
-875 RRNRV
+875 
-880 SRGTFDACRAWQL
+880 SR
-893 ARAGSNSHPNHCRRH
+893 HK
-908 RFNSID
+908 
-914 AAETIRAGARSRS
+914 
-927 ARNRSA
+927 
-933 ARHPAAAR
+933 PAAGGA
-941 RRRRNR
+941 
-947 GPHHAPRHRALRL
+947 
-960 SAPALCG
+960 
-967 PHRSSGDR
+967 D
-975 GIARTAEH
+975 
-983 GHHRR
+983 

>member
-1 MSDFSIIGNR
+1 MTDFSIIGKPI
-11 TAMIDAAAKTTGAG
+11 AMVDAASKTTGAG
-25 KYTDDLSVPGMLVGK
+25 KYTDDLSLPGMLVGK

-47 HARIRRIDTSRAEKC
+47 HARIKSIDIRRAEKL
-62 EGVVAVVVGQDAP
+62 EGVVAVVTGPDAP
-75 NPYGILPVGHDEYA
+75 NPFGILPVGHDEHA

-101 VACVV
+101 VACVA
-106 AVSESI
+106 AVSEAI
-112 AETALELIDVEYEV
+112 AEKALELIDVEYEV

-134 ESMKAVT
+134 ESMQAKT
-141 DLIHDSKPGN
+141 DLIHENKPQN

-158 VFGDPDQGFA
+158 VFGDPDRGFA
-168 GADQIAEARFI
+168 EADLVAEHRYL
-179 ANEVTHAAMEPHSTL
+179 ANEVTHAAMEPHSSL
-194 ASFEIDPH
+194 ASFELDPY
-202 TGKPGRLTVW
+202 TGNLGRLTIW

-227 VLEMPMAQIRV
+227 VLEMPMQQIRV

-257 IIAAIAARKAQAAV
+257 IIAAVAARKAKAPV

-377 LALAIGMDPAEIRQ
+377 MAAQLNLDPAEVRR

-399 ITVNGLRV
+399 VTVNGLRV
-407 QSYGLPECIEKTVDR
+407 QSYGLPECIEKVVER
-422 SGWKQ
+422 SKWSV

-495 EVLGCSLP
+495 ETLGCSLA
-503 RVRVIAADTDLTPI
+503 RVRVVAADTDLTPI

-531 NATLRAASEVKRLI
+531 NATLRAAADVKKRI
-545 AAAAAKKMGCAAEDL
+545 AAAAALKMNCNPEDVV
-560 IFRNDQVLRKNAAAS
+560 FRDDVVSKNESGGAGS
-575 VGELADKSVRTTQDE
+575 LTRSVRAELGGEGAPAQTQPT
-590 ASVSG
+590 VSG

-606 QQKRKEEGP
+606 QQKRKDEGP
-615 KEKMSF
+615 KDRMTF
-621 EEAVVAAIDFHGGLT
+621 EEAVVAAIDFHGALT
-636 GTGSYAPPQE
+636 GTGSYAPPLE
-646 ARGGK
+646 ARGGT

-674 DEETGEVVVHKV
+674 DEETGEVSVHKV

-749 IIVESVDPEGPF
+749 IIVESIDPEGPF
-761 GAKECSEG
+761 GAKESSEG

-781 IYDAVGVRLR
+781 IYDAVGIRLR

-798 RVLSALRA
+798 RVLAALREKNKA
-806 KRNARALN
+806 KKLN
-814 LTKVLTR
+814 LTEGVDPT
-821 LLRHASANTA
+821 NP
-831 DRCASKVRARNATRS
+831 ARFRE
-846 IHRGEKCRPPRAVPI
+846 HG
-861 EPYKVQTAPAQNCR
+861 
-875 RRNRV
+875 
-880 SRGTFDACRAWQL
+880 
-893 ARAGSNSHPNHCRRH
+893 GSLWFKGKGPM
-908 RFNSID
+908 
-914 AAETIRAGARSRS
+914 
-927 ARNRSA
+927 
-933 ARHPAAAR
+933 RHPLDPAR
-941 RRRRNR
+941 REAAVSP
-947 GPHHAPRHRALRL
+947 G
-960 SAPALCG
+960 
-967 PHRSSGDR
+967 GD
-975 GIARTAEH
+975 E
-983 GHHRR
+983 

>member
-1 MSDFSIIGNR
+1 MSGDFSIIGR
-11 TAMIDAAAKTTGAG
+11 PTAMIDAAEKTTGAG
-25 KYTDDLSVPGMLVGK
+25 KYTDDLSVPGMLTGK

-47 HARIRRIDTSRAEKC
+47 HALIKSIDTSRAENC
-62 EGVVAVVVGQDAP
+62 DGVVAVVVGKDAP

-112 AETALELIDVEYEV
+112 AENALESIAVEYEL

-134 ESMKAVT
+134 ESMRAQT
-141 DLIHDSKPGN
+141 NLIHGSKPGN

-158 VFGDPDQGFA
+158 VFGNPDQGFA
-168 GADQIAEARFI
+168 EADQIAEARFI

-194 ASFEIDPH
+194 ASFELDPH

-227 VLEMPMAQIRV
+227 VLEMPMSQIRV

-244 GGFGGKSEVIPLE
+244 GGFGGKSEVIPIE
-257 IIAAIAARKAQAAV
+257 IIAAIAARKAQAPV

-295 TGVKKDGR
+295 TGVKTDGR

-377 LALAIGMDPAEIRQ
+377 LATKIGMDPAEIRQ

-407 QSYGLPECIEKTVDR
+407 QSYGLPECIEKTVER

-427 RKGKLPRGRGL
+427 RKGKMPKGRGL

-482 GQGSDTMTAQIAA
+482 GQGSDTMTAQVAA

-531 NATLRAASEVKRLI
+531 NATLRAAREVKKLI
-545 AAAAAKKMGCAAEDL
+545 AAAAAQKMICGADDL
-560 IFRNDQVLRKNAAAS
+560 IFRDDLVFKKGSRDTTVKKA
-575 VGELADKSVRTTQDE
+575 LADEVDVTQAG

-595 RVEGQILRGSL
+595 RVEGQILRRSL
-606 QQKRKEEGP
+606 QQKRNEEGP
-615 KEKMSF
+615 KDWMTF
-621 EEAVVAAIDFHGGLT
+621 EEAVVAAIDFHGALT

-674 DEETGEVVVHKV
+674 DEETGEVTVHKV

-749 IIVESVDPEGPF
+749 IIVESIDPEGPF

-781 IYDAVGVRLR
+781 IYDAVGVRLH

-798 RVLSALRA
+798 RVLAAVRA
-806 KRNARALN
+806 KNQAKALN
-814 LTKVLTR
+814 LTQGVDPTSPRRFREHGGSLCFKGR
-821 LLRHASANTA
+821 GPQRHALDPARQEAPSVRGGA
-831 DRCASKVRARNATRS
+831 D
-846 IHRGEKCRPPRAVPI
+846 
-861 EPYKVQTAPAQNCR
+861 
-875 RRNRV
+875 
-880 SRGTFDACRAWQL
+880 
-893 ARAGSNSHPNHCRRH
+893 
-908 RFNSID
+908 
-914 AAETIRAGARSRS
+914 
-927 ARNRSA
+927 
-933 ARHPAAAR
+933 
-941 RRRRNR
+941 
-947 GPHHAPRHRALRL
+947 
-960 SAPALCG
+960 
-967 PHRSSGDR
+967 
-975 GIARTAEH
+975 
-983 GHHRR
+983 

>member
-1 MSDFSIIGNR
+1 MDNGFSIIGKP
-11 TAMIDAAAKTTGAG
+11 TAMVDAAYKTTGSG
-25 KYTDDLSVPGMLVGK
+25 KYTDDLSLPGMLAGK
-40 ILHSPYP
+40 ILHSPHP
-47 HARIRRIDTSRAEKC
+47 HAHIKSIDTTRAEKLD
-62 EGVVAVVVGQDAP
+62 GVIAVVVGKDAP
-75 NPYGILPVGHDEYA
+75 NPYGILPVGHDEHA

-101 VACVV
+101 AACVV
-106 AVSESI
+106 AVDD
-112 AETALELIDVEYEV
+112 ATADKALEFIDVEYEV

-134 ESMKAVT
+134 ESMKAET
-141 DLIHDSKPGN
+141 HLIHDNKTHN
-151 LEKDYHH
+151 IEKDYHH
-158 VFGDPDQGFA
+158 VFGDPEKGFA
-168 GADQIAEARFI
+168 EADHVAEARFM

-194 ASFEIDPH
+194 ASFEFDPH
-202 TGKPGRLTVW
+202 TGKMGRLTVW

-227 VLEMPMAQIRV
+227 VLEMPMSQIRV

-257 IIAAIAARKAQAAV
+257 IIAAVAARKAKAPV

-295 TGVKKDGR
+295 TGVSNDGR
-303 ITAVK
+303 ITSVK

-368 FAFESQLDE
+368 FAFETQLDE
-377 LALAIGMDPAEIRQ
+377 LAAKIGMDPAEIRQ
-391 RNLLQPPC
+391 RNLLTPPC
-399 ITVNGLRV
+399 VTVNGLRV
-407 QSYGLPECIEKTVDR
+407 ESYGLPECIERTVAR
-422 SGWKQ
+422 SGWNE
-427 RKGKLPRGRGL
+427 RKGKLAKGRGL

-495 EVLGCSLP
+495 EALGCSLA

-531 NATLRAASEVKRLI
+531 NATLRAAEEVKKRI
-545 AAAAAKKMGCAAEDL
+545 AAAAAKKMNCAADDLLFREDVVSK
-560 IFRNDQVLRKNAAAS
+560 RGSAPPAMKNS
-575 VGELADKSVRTTQDE
+575 SGEEVETTQAG

-606 QQKRKEEGP
+606 QQKRKDEGP
-615 KEKMSF
+615 KDWMTF
-621 EEAVVAAIDFHGGLT
+621 EEAVVAAIDFHGALS

-663 SYSAQVAEVSV
+663 SYAAQVAEVSV
-674 DEETGEVVVHKV
+674 DEETGEVTVHKV

-749 IIVESVDPEGPF
+749 IIVESIDPEGPF

-781 IYDAVGVRLR
+781 IYDAVGVRLH
-791 ESPFTPE
+791 ECPFTPE
-798 RVLSALRA
+798 RVLAALRA
-806 KRNARALN
+806 KKNAKPLN
-814 LTKVLTR
+814 LTEGIDPTAPVRFREHGGSLWFRGKGPQ
-821 LLRHASANTA
+821 RHAA
-831 DRCASKVRARNATRS
+831 DPSRRA
-846 IHRGEKCRPPRAVPI
+846 
-861 EPYKVQTAPAQNCR
+861 EPEPA
-875 RRNRV
+875 
-880 SRGTFDACRAWQL
+880 G
-893 ARAGSNSHPNHCRRH
+893 
-908 RFNSID
+908 
-914 AAETIRAGARSRS
+914 GA
-927 ARNRSA
+927 
-933 ARHPAAAR
+933 
-941 RRRRNR
+941 
-947 GPHHAPRHRALRL
+947 
-960 SAPALCG
+960 
-967 PHRSSGDR
+967 D
-975 GIARTAEH
+975 
-983 GHHRR
+983 

>member
-1 MSDFSIIGNR
+1 MTDFSIIGKPI
-11 TAMIDAAAKTTGAG
+11 AMVDAAGKTTGAG
-25 KYTDDLSVPGMLVGK
+25 KYTDDLSVPGMLVGR
-40 ILHSPYP
+40 ILHSPFP
-47 HARIRRIDTSRAEKC
+47 HARIKRIDTSRAAVL
-62 EGVVAVVVGQDAP
+62 EGVIAIVTGKDAP
-75 NPYGILPVGHDEYA
+75 NPYGILPVGHDEHA

-101 VACVV
+101 VACV
-106 AVSESI
+106 AAIDE
-112 AETALELIDVEYEV
+112 ATADKAIELIDVEYEV

-134 ESMKAVT
+134 ESMKAET
-141 DLIHDSKPGN
+141 DLIHDNKPNN

-158 VFGDPDQGFA
+158 VFGDPDRGFA
-168 GADQIAEARFI
+168 EADHVAEARFI

-194 ASFEIDPH
+194 AQFEIDSQ
-202 TGKPGRLTVW
+202 TGNPGRLTVW

-257 IIAAIAARKAQAAV
+257 IIAAIAARAAEAPV

-295 TGVKKDGR
+295 TGVKNDGR

-308 ARVVQDGGAYCS
+308 ARVIQDGGAYCS

-377 LALAIGMDPAEIRQ
+377 LGAKINLDPAEIRQ
-391 RNLLQPPC
+391 RNLLRPPC
-399 ITVNGLRV
+399 VTVNGLRV
-407 QSYGLPECIEKTVDR
+407 QSYGLPECIERVVER

-427 RKGKLPRGRGL
+427 RRGKLPRGRGL

-495 EVLGCSLP
+495 ETLGCSLGH
-503 RVRVIAADTDLTPI
+503 VKIVAADTDLTPI

-531 NATLRAASEVKRLI
+531 NATLRAAEQVKKQI
-545 AAAAAKKMGCAAEDL
+545 AAAAARKMSCAPEEL
-560 IFRNDQVLRKNAAAS
+560 IFRDDSVFRKNGH
-575 VGELADKSVRTTQDE
+575 VGTSALGRPAEQGSS

-606 QQKRKEEGP
+606 QQKRKDEGP
-615 KEKMSF
+615 KDWMTF
-621 EEAVVAAIDFHGGLT
+621 EEAVVAAIEFHGALT
-636 GTGSYAPPQE
+636 GTGSYAPPPE

-651 HKGAGV
+651 HKGGGV

-674 DEETGEVVVHKV
+674 DEETGEVTVHKV

-749 IIVESVDPEGPF
+749 IIVESIDPEGPF

-781 IYDAVGVRLR
+781 IYDAVGIRLH
-791 ESPFTPE
+791 ECPFTPE
-798 RVLSALRA
+798 RVLTALRA
-806 KRNARALN
+806 QRGQKKIN
-814 LTKVLTR
+814 LTEGI
-821 LLRHASANTA
+821 
-831 DRCASKVRARNATRS
+831 D
-846 IHRGEKCRPPRAVPI
+846 P
-861 EPYKVQTAPAQNCR
+861 TAPVKFR
-875 RRNRV
+875 EHGG
-880 SRGTFDACRAWQL
+880 SLWFRGKGPER
-893 ARAGSNSHPNHCRRH
+893 HPL
-908 RFNSID
+908 D
-914 AAETIRAGARSRS
+914 
-927 ARNRSA
+927 A
-933 ARHPAAAR
+933 ARHEGQAAVT
-941 RRRRNR
+941 
-947 GPHHAPRHRALRL
+947 
-960 SAPALCG
+960 
-967 PHRSSGDR
+967 GDD
-975 GIARTAEH
+975 
-983 GHHRR
+983 

>member
-1 MSDFSIIGNR
+1 MTPPTTKDQRLTTDFSIIGKP
-11 TAMIDAAAKTTGAG
+11 TAMVDAAEKTTGAG
-25 KYTDDLSVPGMLVGK
+25 KYTDDLSVPGMLVGR

-47 HARIRRIDTSRAEKC
+47 HARIKRIDTSRAEQFN
-62 EGVVAVVVGQDAP
+62 GVVAVVIGKDAP
-75 NPYGILPVGHDEYA
+75 NPYGILPVGHDEHA

-106 AVSESI
+106 ATSEAI
-112 AETALELIDVEYEV
+112 ADKALELIEVDYEV

-134 ESMKAVT
+134 ESMKAST
-141 DLIHDSKPGN
+141 DLIHDNKPSN

-158 VFGDPDQGFA
+158 VFGDPEKGFA
-168 GADQIAEARFI
+168 EADQVAEARFV

-194 ASFEIDPH
+194 AAFEIDPH

-244 GGFGGKSEVIPLE
+244 GGFGGKSEVIPIE
-257 IIAAIAARKAQAAV
+257 IIAAVAARKAKAPV

-295 TGVKKDGR
+295 TGVKNDGR
-303 ITAVK
+303 IMAVK

-377 LALAIGMDPAEIRQ
+377 LAAKIGMDPAEIRR

-407 QSYGLPECIEKTVDR
+407 QSYGLPECIEKTVER
-422 SGWKQ
+422 SGWKE
-427 RKGKLPRGRGL
+427 RKGKLPKGRGL
-438 GIACSHYVSGAANS
+438 GVACSHYVSGAANS

-495 EVLGCSLP
+495 EVLGCSLS
-503 RVRVIAADTDLTPI
+503 RVRVVAADTDLTPI

-531 NATLRAASEVKRLI
+531 NATLRAATEVKKVI
-545 AAAAAKKMGCAAEDL
+545 AAAAAKKMNCASESLVFRDDVVVKREVHVGTAAFRRPAE
-560 IFRNDQVLRKNAAAS
+560 QSEAA
-575 VGELADKSVRTTQDE
+575 T
-590 ASVSG
+590 VSG

-606 QQKRKEEGP
+606 QQKRKDEGP
-615 KEKMSF
+615 KDQMTF
-621 EEAVVAAIDFHGGLT
+621 EEAVVAAIDFHGALT
-636 GTGSYAPPQE
+636 GTGSYAPPPD

-663 SYSAQVAEVSV
+663 SYSAQVAEVDV
-674 DEETGEVVVHKV
+674 DEETGEVTVHKV

-735 YRSPSSVESPEVEP
+735 YRSPTSVESPEVEP
-749 IIVESVDPEGPF
+749 IIVESIDPEGPF

-781 IYDAVGVRLR
+781 IYDAVGIRLH

-798 RVLSALRA
+798 RVLAALRA
-806 KRNARALN
+806 KKNAKAIN
-814 LTKVLTR
+814 LTEGVDPT
-821 LLRHASANTA
+821 SP
-831 DRCASKVRARNATRS
+831 ARFRE
-846 IHRGEKCRPPRAVPI
+846 HG
-861 EPYKVQTAPAQNCR
+861 
-875 RRNRV
+875 
-880 SRGTFDACRAWQL
+880 
-893 ARAGSNSHPNHCRRH
+893 GSLWFKGKGP
-908 RFNSID
+908 
-914 AAETIRAGARSRS
+914 E
-927 ARNRSA
+927 
-933 ARHPAAAR
+933 RHPLDPSRQDA
-941 RRRRNR
+941 
-947 GPHHAPRHRALRL
+947 
-960 SAPALCG
+960 
-967 PHRSSGDR
+967 SSGGAD
-975 GIARTAEH
+975 
-983 GHHRR
+983 

>member
-1 MSDFSIIGNR
+1 MSNFSIIGKP
-11 TAMIDAAAKTTGAG
+11 TAMIDAAQKTTGVG

-47 HARIRRIDTSRAEKC
+47 HARIKGVDTSRAEKC
-62 EGVVAVVVGQDAP
+62 EGVVAVVVGKDAP

-106 AVSESI
+106 AVSEAI
-112 AETALELIDVEYEV
+112 AEKALELIDVEYEV

-134 ESMKAVT
+134 ESMKAQK

-158 VFGDPDQGFA
+158 VFGDPDKGFA
-168 GADQIAEARFI
+168 EADHVAEERFI

-227 VLEMPMAQIRV
+227 VLDMPMSQIRV

-257 IIAAIAARKAQAAV
+257 IIAAVAARNAQAPV

-295 TGVKKDGR
+295 TGVTNDGR

-335 LYDIPNIQYDGYR
+335 LYNIPNIQYDGYR

-377 LALAIGMDPAEIRQ
+377 LAATIGMDPAEIRQ

-407 QSYGLPECIEKTVDR
+407 QSYGLPECIEKTVER

-427 RKGKLPRGRGL
+427 RRGKMPRGRGL

-531 NATLRAASEVKRLI
+531 NATLRAAEEVKKLI
-545 AAAAAKKMGCAAEDL
+545 AAAAAKKMGCAVDE
-560 IFRNDQVLRKNAAAS
+560 IVFRSDKVFRGDGAPFS
-575 VGELADKSVRTTQDE
+575 GGELADKSVRPTKPA

-606 QQKRKEEGP
+606 QQKRKDEGP
-615 KEKMSF
+615 KDWMTF
-621 EEAVVAAIDFHGGLT
+621 EEAVVAAIDFHGALT

-674 DEETGEVVVHKV
+674 DEETGEVIVHKV

-781 IYDAVGVRLR
+781 IYDAVGVRLH

-798 RVLSALRA
+798 RVLAALRA
-806 KRNARALN
+806 KKNAKALN
-814 LTKVLTR
+814 LTEGVDPTSPTR
-821 LLRHASANTA
+821 FREHGGSLCFKGKGPERHALDPSRREVASPAGGA
-831 DRCASKVRARNATRS
+831 D
-846 IHRGEKCRPPRAVPI
+846 
-861 EPYKVQTAPAQNCR
+861 
-875 RRNRV
+875 
-880 SRGTFDACRAWQL
+880 
-893 ARAGSNSHPNHCRRH
+893 
-908 RFNSID
+908 
-914 AAETIRAGARSRS
+914 
-927 ARNRSA
+927 
-933 ARHPAAAR
+933 
-941 RRRRNR
+941 
-947 GPHHAPRHRALRL
+947 
-960 SAPALCG
+960 
-967 PHRSSGDR
+967 
-975 GIARTAEH
+975 
-983 GHHRR
+983 